1 MNKRVESKDIYAI
14 EIADIGISNS
24 NENDDGYYDLE
35 AEVDDIIQDD
45 DIKIKISGEGLR
57 SGDHYDKPYTF
68 KGTLTMNESDFMQA
82 CAHASEVGRLYIT
95 FDGNIE
101 FLLTTAG
108 QEVKVD
114 DCNIEDTFYDTM
126 HNILNKLDKNLLDY
140 GVFKEVV
147 LSVIIN
153 SIDKV
158 AEEIKCIDNVDIN
171 KDNRNECEDYIFR
184 NIVDESGRLV
194 DNKYVSIDKIFNAQ
208 AAKDIKN
215 GKISEVISNELNDI
229 ADSFPDTRK
238 ITAKVFFSFLDS

>member
-24 NENDDGYYDLE
+24 NDDEYYDLE
-35 AEVDDIIQDD
+35 AEVDDVIQDD

-57 SGDHYDKPYTF
+57 TGDHYDKPYTF
-68 KGTLTMNESDFMQA
+68 KGIITMNESDFMQA
-82 CAHASEVGRLYIT
+82 CTQASEVGRLYIT
-95 FDGNIE
+95 FDGSIE
-101 FLLTTAG
+101 FLLTAAR

-114 DCNIEDTFYDTM
+114 DCNIEYTFYDTM
-126 HNILNKLDKNLLDY
+126 HNILDKLDKKLLDY

-153 SIDKV
+153 SVDKV
-158 AEEIKCIDNVDIN
+158 AEEIKRIDNVDIN
-171 KDNRNECEDYIFR
+171 KDNKNEYEDYVFK
-184 NIVDESGRLV
+184 NIVNESGLLV
-194 DNKYVSIDKIFNAQ
+194 DNKYTSIDKILNTQ